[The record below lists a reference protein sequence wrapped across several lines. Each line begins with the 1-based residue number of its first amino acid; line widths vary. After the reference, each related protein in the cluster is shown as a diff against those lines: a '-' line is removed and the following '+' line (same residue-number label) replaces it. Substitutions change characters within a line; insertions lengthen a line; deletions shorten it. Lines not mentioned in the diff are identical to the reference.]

1 MKETIDVAK
10 PDGTVFDDI
19 DFEPI
24 ETSIPDNIETI
35 NIKDDIDIPSDD
47 SIAIDAPKKV
57 EIITNPNRLWIASN
71 KIKKKYTPQKPKGIS
86 KKANKKAADWLR
98 RVGYVDTDDLETIDY
113 NNDTNVNGLKDT
125 NTNNIDNINLK
136 KTSGAQ
142 ITAKKIVKKYRNLAR
157 KKTYQRL
164 LPPSENNFNDFTDLE
179 TVDYNNDT
187 SISDL
192 NDIASGPKKNKNAQI
207 AAKKIV
213 QKYKKLAKKKAPVP
227 FNINDVADAE
237 TIDYNKDTNINDVFS
252 SKSAQIA
259 AKK

>member
-1 MKETIDVAK
+1 M
-10 PDGTVFDDI
+10 
-19 DFEPI
+19 
-24 ETSIPDNIETI
+24 
-35 NIKDDIDIPSDD
+35 
-47 SIAIDAPKKV
+47 
-57 EIITNPNRLWIASN
+57 
-71 KIKKKYTPQKPKGIS
+71 
-86 KKANKKAADWLR
+86 
-98 RVGYVDTDDLETIDY
+98 GYVDTDDLETIDY

-207 AAKKIV
+207 AAKKNSTEI
-213 QKYKKLAKKKAPVP
+213 QKVSKEKSTCP
-227 FNINDVADAE
+227 F
-237 TIDYNKDTNINDVFS
+237 
-252 SKSAQIA
+252 
-259 AKK
+259 

>member
-1 MKETIDVAK
+1 M
-10 PDGTVFDDI
+10 
-19 DFEPI
+19 
-24 ETSIPDNIETI
+24 
-35 NIKDDIDIPSDD
+35 
-47 SIAIDAPKKV
+47 
-57 EIITNPNRLWIASN
+57 
-71 KIKKKYTPQKPKGIS
+71 
-86 KKANKKAADWLR
+86 
-98 RVGYVDTDDLETIDY
+98 GYVDTDDLETIDY

-227 FNINDVADAE
+227 FNINDVADAG
-237 TIDYNKDTNINDVFS
+237 TIDYNKDTNINDDFS